1 MLPFVTQPKSHI
13 FPPGSDEAGVRGSV
27 EKVDR
32 GVGRRAAANKAK
44 FTFSSD
50 DDDDVGGAK
59 AGGSSRNSNVDT
71 YDIKVRV
78 CALLINCLLIDLK
91 LFKDSDSGDDAFD
104 KMVGGDTSRTSANG
118 SAAAKRE
125 RDSSPIL
132 DSDDELPPTPPPAK
146 KPAAAAKKKPAA
158 KADSDS
164 DSEFDIKEEDD
175 DDDFVVAKPKQQGII
190 TCAYSIDTVY
200 FIK

>member
-50 DDDDVGGAK
+50 DDDDVDGAK

-78 CALLINCLLIDLK
+78 LLTFTQCALLIH
-91 LFKDSDSGDDAFD
+91 
-104 KMVGGDTSRTSANG
+104 
-118 SAAAKRE
+118 
-125 RDSSPIL
+125 
-132 DSDDELPPTPPPAK
+132 
-146 KPAAAAKKKPAA
+146 
-158 KADSDS
+158 
-164 DSEFDIKEEDD
+164 
-175 DDDFVVAKPKQQGII
+175 
-190 TCAYSIDTVY
+190 
-200 FIK
+200 